1 MARAAALVLVGIL
14 LFVAVVY
21 LVSKIADG
29 LKGKGGTAWNII
41 LLVVIAAVAF
51 WFFGEGM
58 VFEYFNKQ

>member
-1 MARAAALVLVGIL
+1 MARAAALILVGIL

-21 LVSKIADG
+21 LVSKISDG
-29 LKGKGGTAWNII
+29 LRGKGGTVWNIL

-58 VFEYFNKQ
+58 VFEYLNK